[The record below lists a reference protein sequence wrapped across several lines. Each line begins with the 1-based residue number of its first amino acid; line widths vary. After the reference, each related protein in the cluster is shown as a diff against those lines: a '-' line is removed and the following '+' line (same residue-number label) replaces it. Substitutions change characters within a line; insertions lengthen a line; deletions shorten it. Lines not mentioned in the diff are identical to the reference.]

1 MLIDDIFGE
10 KWLNSRLELQYPLVK
25 NQEYRME
32 VNNWLIFFANKK
44 WLDEKLI
51 KRLQS
56 ANTWSSYYSKINE
69 LRTGYFF
76 EIKLNF
82 VLTQYEAPTTKGKN
96 VDFKGTVNDAVVFI
110 EVKTSL
116 DLDRKLWKGGWFD
129 GSDKVYDLLDK
140 AIEQLPNDAPA
151 IVVFSDDL
159 NVSLYDDTS
168 AQNSIWTSFN
178 SPDYQKVSAVCILGN
193 IYHGDTYKML
203 WAINDNASFSIK
215 EEIFKR
221 FPKIEKL

>member
-1 MLIDDIFGE
+1 MLVDVIFGK
-10 KWLNSRLELQYPLVK
+10 KWLNSRSELQYPLGK
-25 NQEYRME
+25 NQEYRIE
-32 VNNWLIFFANKK
+32 VNKWLKFFDKKK

-82 VLTQYEAPTTKGKN
+82 VLTQYEAQTTKEKN
-96 VDFKGTVNDAVVFI
+96 VEFKGTINDIVVFI
-110 EVKTSL
+110 EVKTPL
-116 DLDRKLWKGGWFD
+116 DLDRKLWKGGWFNS
-129 GSDKVYDLLDK
+129 SDKVYDLLDK
-140 AIEQLPNDAPA
+140 AIEQLPNNASA

-159 NVSLYDDTS
+159 NVSLIDDTL

-178 SPDYQKVSAVCILGN
+178 SSDYQKVSAVCILGN
-193 IYHGDTYKML
+193 IYHEYMYEML
-203 WAINDNASFSIK
+203 WAINDNASFPLK
-215 EEIFKR
+215 EEIFKLY
-221 FPKIEKL
+221 PKIEKL